1 MPGNEVAHF
10 EAGLKQ
16 AGPDQLRPGE
26 WTIYPHYAF
35 SERAGRKYL
44 VARET
49 VAQLRGRVRYRPLS
63 LDYADLFVEFAGWPE
78 KYKMSKSDP
87 DEESNEEA
95 IHAWAMNYGVLGLD
109 EPRLVLLG
117 ESSVFIEDYLGRP
130 GPDGSIGQ
138 GMLNE
143 GFGGP
148 AETVA
153 RFTDEA
159 LEARAVLRL
168 YNAAIAR
175 DTEAIT
181 ALMGNESGKD
191 LGYSSIREIY
201 GHSQDAARAWAL
213 RVVQE
218 TVNRKVAGRCHPTL
232 HGDPG
237 FYEQGWAFN
246 SLLGAMWLQM
256 LFRLTG
262 QTRVCLWC
270 GAVLAFGDE
279 TQEHRSPSMKPAASS
294 HRQRRPRS
302 DRTFC
307 DNNGLCRSK
316 WNYHYGEG
324 KSNKHARK
332 QARDRT

>member
-1 MPGNEVAHF
+1 
-10 EAGLKQ
+10 
-16 AGPDQLRPGE
+16 
-26 WTIYPHYAF
+26 
-35 SERAGRKYL
+35 
-44 VARET
+44 
-49 VAQLRGRVRYRPLS
+49 LS

-78 KYKMSKSDP
+78 KYNMSKSIP
-87 DEESNEEA
+87 DEKQNEEA
-95 IHAWAMNYGVLGLD
+95 ALAWAKNYGVLGVD

-117 ESSVFIEDYLGRP
+117 ESSGFIEDYLGRP

-159 LEARAVLRL
+159 LEARAVFRL
-168 YNAAIAR
+168 YNAAVAR
-175 DTEAIT
+175 DAEAIT
-181 ALMGNESGKD
+181 RLMGKECDSD
-191 LGYSSIREIY
+191 LGYSSIQEIY
-201 GHSQDAARAWAL
+201 GRNPHSARDWAL

-237 FYEQGWAFN
+237 SYQQGWAFD

-262 QTRVCLWC
+262 QTRVCKWC
-270 GAVLAFGDE
+270 GKVLAFIEDAEEGS
-279 TQEHRSPSMKPAASS
+279 RSGRK
-294 HRQRRPRS
+294 PRS
-302 DRTFC
+302 DRAFC
-307 DNNGLCRSK
+307 DNSGRCRSM
-316 WNYHYGEG
+316 WNYHHGTG

-332 QARDRT
+332 QARDENKLRPG